1 MIKNMKM
8 KTALTIVI
16 SFFSILCLSFLYVT
30 TQSGMTR
37 LMKTSAKEKMKTS
50 LNSQAALVDEYVAHQ
65 EDLLKK
71 YSISPEVV
79 DYLKDLN
86 NVSKKEK
93 AQAFTEK
100 YYAGLDNW
108 EGLYVAEWNT
118 HIIAH
123 SNKKVI
129 GMYTRKGDSLKQLQN
144 AMTKENG
151 LYDAGIII
159 SPASGKLIL
168 SMYCPVFDA
177 DGTTILGYVGGG
189 PFMEKLEGMLD
200 KTKSKNECVQYSMIN
215 VASKMYIFDKNKSL
229 ITKEVKDKGIADVIL
244 HIGQNKEKTS
254 DFFIYKIKRIIKI
267 IYTIL
272 FLGSIII

>member
-108 EGLYVAEWNT
+108 EGLYVAADN
-118 HIIAH
+118 
-123 SNKKVI
+123 NKIMRFIKSQ
-129 GMYTRKGDSLKQLQN
+129 YL
-144 AMTKENG
+144 
-151 LYDAGIII
+151 
-159 SPASGKLIL
+159 
-168 SMYCPVFDA
+168 A
-177 DGTTILGYVGGG
+177 DLCI
-189 PFMEKLEGMLD
+189 K
-200 KTKSKNECVQYSMIN
+200 
-215 VASKMYIFDKNKSL
+215 
-229 ITKEVKDKGIADVIL
+229 IL
-244 HIGQNKEKTS
+244 HIITVTLLSKAA
-254 DFFIYKIKRIIKI
+254 KIV
-267 IYTIL
+267 
-272 FLGSIII
+272 

>member
-86 NVSKKEK
+86 NVYKKEK

-215 VASKMYIFDKNKSL
+215 VASKIFD
-229 ITKEVKDKGIADVIL
+229 
-244 HIGQNKEKTS
+244 
-254 DFFIYKIKRIIKI
+254 YKRSKR
-267 IYTIL
+267 
-272 FLGSIII
+272 

>member
-118 HIIAH
+118 HINSTFEQKSDRYVHSKRRFIKTIAKC
-123 SNKKVI
+123 NDK
-129 GMYTRKGDSLKQLQN
+129 RKW
-144 AMTKENG
+144 T
-151 LYDAGIII
+151 
-159 SPASGKLIL
+159 
-168 SMYCPVFDA
+168 V
-177 DGTTILGYVGGG
+177 
-189 PFMEKLEGMLD
+189 
-200 KTKSKNECVQYSMIN
+200 
-215 VASKMYIFDKNKSL
+215 
-229 ITKEVKDKGIADVIL
+229 
-244 HIGQNKEKTS
+244 
-254 DFFIYKIKRIIKI
+254 
-267 IYTIL
+267 
-272 FLGSIII
+272 